1 MSGKAFFLDRDG
13 VIIRQV
19 EYLKDPDEVEL
30 IPGAV
35 EALRTIHRNGFLAV
49 VVSNQSGIAR
59 KRFTRED
66 LDKVQ
71 ARLYELLAAEG
82 EKLDGFYF
90 CPHDPHVE
98 NCRCRKPKPGMILDA
113 ARDLDVDVGRS
124 FMIGDRPADLET
136 GRAAGCRGWAMT
148 RTGYGERLGD
158 EAERSGYPVYAD
170 LLTAVEALLRSIEDR
185 PQKEGVGIDG

>member
-1 MSGKAFFLDRDG
+1 MVKNKAFFLDRDG

-19 EYLKDPDEVEL
+19 EYLKDPAEVEL

-35 EALRTIHRNGFLAV
+35 EALRAIHRNGFLAV

-59 KRFTRED
+59 GRFTRED

-71 ARLYELLAAEG
+71 SRLYELLAAEG

-98 NCRCRKPKPGMILDA
+98 SCHCRKPKPGLILDA
-113 ARDLDVDVGRS
+113 AGDLDIDIGQS

-136 GRAAGCRGWAMT
+136 GMAAGCRGWAMT
-148 RTGYGERLGD
+148 RTGYGERLAD
-158 EAERSGYPVYAD
+158 EAEKAGYKVYAD
-170 LLTAVEALLRSIEDR
+170 IFAAVAALLRGIGISVDETGYDR
-185 PQKEGVGIDG
+185 

>member
-1 MSGKAFFLDRDG
+1 MSRRAFFLDRDG

-19 EYLKDPDEVEL
+19 EYLKNPDEVEL

-35 EALRTIHRNGFLAV
+35 EALRAIHRHGFLAV

-59 KRFTRED
+59 GRFTRDD
-66 LDKVQ
+66 LAKVQ

-98 NCRCRKPKPGMILDA
+98 NCHCRKPKPGMILDA
-113 ARDLDVDVGRS
+113 ARDLDIDIGRS

-136 GRAAGCRGWAMT
+136 GIAAGCRGWAMT

-158 EAERSGYPVYAD
+158 EAEKAGHKGYANI
-170 LLTAVEALLRSIEDR
+170 LEAVTALLRGVEAP
-185 PQKEGVGIDG
+185 PQQGEI

>member
-1 MSGKAFFLDRDG
+1 MANKAFFLDRDG

-19 EYLKDPDEVEL
+19 EYLKDPAEVEL

-59 KRFTRED
+59 GRFTRQD

-71 ARLYELLAAEG
+71 ARLYELLAAGG

-98 NCRCRKPKPGMILDA
+98 QCHCRKPKPGMILDA
-113 ARDLDVDVGRS
+113 ARDLDIDIGGS

-136 GRAAGCRGWAMT
+136 GIAAGCRNCAMT
-148 RTGYGERLGD
+148 RTGYGERLAD
-158 EAERSGYPVYAD
+158 EAEKSGYKVYAD
-170 LLTAVEALLRSIEDR
+170 ILAAVEALLESV
-185 PQKEGVGIDG
+185 KG

>member
-1 MSGKAFFLDRDG
+1 MANKAFFLDRDG

-19 EYLKDPDEVEL
+19 EYLKDPAEVEL

-35 EALRTIHRNGFLAV
+35 EALRAIHRNGFLAV

-59 KRFTRED
+59 GRFTRQD

-71 ARLYELLAAEG
+71 ARLYELLAAAG

-98 NCRCRKPKPGMILDA
+98 ECRCRKPRPGMILDA
-113 ARDLDVDVGRS
+113 ARDLDIDIGQS

-136 GRAAGCRGWAMT
+136 GIAAGCRNSAMT
-148 RTGYGERLGD
+148 RTGYGERLAG
-158 EAERSGYPVYAD
+158 EAEKSGYHVYAD
-170 LLTAVEALLRSIEDR
+170 ILAAVQALLESV
-185 PQKEGVGIDG
+185 KG